1 MLDQPYTR
9 SRDAST
15 WGVHLAGPRLA
26 GVGTEAHIEVVD
38 IRIVPKSRATST
50 PDASP
55 AARGAAHSQ
64 ESPMPVTKDTLL
76 RKADALLGEARR
88 VRKLSAG
95 LDVEGDRLKL
105 IRHAEDLEGQA
116 ARLEK
121 DAVAAKNGVFVTRP
135 D

>member
-1 MLDQPYTR
+1 MT
-9 SRDAST
+9 
-15 WGVHLAGPRLA
+15 
-26 GVGTEAHIEVVD
+26 
-38 IRIVPKSRATST
+38 
-50 PDASP
+50 
-55 AARGAAHSQ
+55 
-64 ESPMPVTKDTLL
+64 VTKDTLL

-88 VRKLSAG
+88 TRKLSADIG
-95 LDVEGDRLKL
+95 VEADRLRM

>member
-1 MLDQPYTR
+1 M
-9 SRDAST
+9 S
-15 WGVHLAGPRLA
+15 
-26 GVGTEAHIEVVD
+26 
-38 IRIVPKSRATST
+38 
-50 PDASP
+50 
-55 AARGAAHSQ
+55 
-64 ESPMPVTKDTLL
+64 VTKDTLL

-88 VRKLSAG
+88 ARKLSAD
-95 LDVEGDRLKL
+95 LSVEGERLKL

>member
-1 MLDQPYTR
+1 
-9 SRDAST
+9 
-15 WGVHLAGPRLA
+15 
-26 GVGTEAHIEVVD
+26 
-38 IRIVPKSRATST
+38 
-50 PDASP
+50 
-55 AARGAAHSQ
+55 
-64 ESPMPVTKDTLL
+64 MPVTKDTLL